1 MAMDFLTV
9 KAFPAREI
17 ALMQPPSRT
26 RLEPQSFAGDPRPGI
41 EARVHDPLWL
51 LGRQWQLG
59 EYVGEDAGTPLSVRV
74 VTRTSPVDRWATV
87 DKAGVVGP
95 SRPFVSGLLEPAVE
109 DEPAA
114 AESLGPGLRARA
126 EAGAAFLAA
135 LDDAV
140 AELDAAA
147 AGAVAAVRAA
157 VLVSAPLDVD
167 PAHHP
172 DGARAGLD
180 RTWLRLERLLAGRVV
195 DGERLAVAVE
205 AAGGLPGFLVPAV
218 PAARV
223 AVEAVVDSWLGW
235 YRAEVSPVSAPGGAW
250 VGERLEYRFRV
261 GTGPAGAGQVVL
273 DAPAHGGGDV
283 DWHTFDASAGAVLA
297 DPAGAVVPDV
307 AKPVVH
313 AVMAT
318 PLRYPGMP
326 ADRLWEMEDAQV
338 NLGLVEAEP
347 WDLARLL
354 VAEFALTYGND
365 WLVVP
370 VDVPYGSLTLVDSVV
385 YTTTFGERFVVRPT
399 DEVSPDGAWRMFT
412 LTTGD
417 GAGVDGL
424 VVPPGAVSVEEGQA
438 LEEVLFLRDEMAN
451 LVWAVEKSVQGPSGL
466 ARDRSREL
474 DDPRPQAAG
483 PVPTAALDY
492 LLATSVPARWI
503 PYLPRSSGYRSISL
517 VQGAM
522 PGEGGTAVRPIGRLL
537 LDGDMSVLKDAEVP
551 REGVRVRRVP
561 AVTRSSDG
569 RFACWTT
576 RRVTVGRGE
585 GASNLAFDATTERR

>member
-9 KAFPAREI
+9 KAFPVPEFAF
-17 ALMQPPSRT
+17 AQPPSRT
-26 RLEPQSFAGDPRPGI
+26 RLEPQSFTGDPRPGI

-51 LGRQWQLG
+51 MGRQWQLG
-59 EYVGEDAGTPLSVRV
+59 EWVGEDAGTPLSVRV
-74 VTRTSPVDRWATV
+74 VTRTSPVDRWAAV
-87 DKAGVVGP
+87 DKAGSVGP
-95 SRPFVSGLLEPAVE
+95 SRPFASGLLEPEVE
-109 DEPAA
+109 DEPVAA
-114 AESLGPGLRARA
+114 VPRGPGLRARA

-135 LDDAV
+135 LDEAADDLSAIR
-140 AELDAAA
+140 AAA
-147 AGAVAAVRAA
+147 LANV
-157 VLVSAPLDVD
+157 PLDVD

-172 DGARAGLD
+172 DGARAELD
-180 RTWLRLERLLAGRVV
+180 RTWLRLARLLAGRVV
-195 DGERLAVAVE
+195 DGEILAVAIE
-205 AAGGLPGFLVPAV
+205 EAGGLPAFLVPPV
-218 PAARV
+218 PAARA
-223 AVEAVVDSWLGW
+223 AVEEVVDSWLGW

-261 GTGPAGAGQVVL
+261 GTGPAGPGQVVL

-283 DWHTFDASAGAVLA
+283 DWHTFDASVGAVLA
-297 DPAGAVVPDV
+297 DPEGAAVPDV
-307 AKPVVH
+307 AEPVVH

-370 VDVPYGSLTLVDSVV
+370 VDVPYGSLTVVDSVV

-399 DEVSPDGAWRMFT
+399 DEVSPDGKWRMFT

-417 GAGVDGL
+417 GVAVDGI

-451 LVWAVEKSVQGPSGL
+451 MVWAVEKSVQGPSGM

-474 DDPRPQAAG
+474 DDPRPQTPG
-483 PVPTAALDY
+483 PVATAALDY
-492 LLATSVPARWI
+492 QLATSVPARWI

-517 VQGAM
+517 VRGAM
-522 PGEGGTAVRPIGRLL
+522 PDVDGTAVRPIGRLL
-537 LDGDMSVLKDAEVP
+537 LEGDVSVLKDAEVP

-569 RFACWTT
+569 RYACWTT

-585 GASNLAFDATTERR
+585 GASNLAFDATTERRREG